1 MKIAVVQASSQASK
15 NEMLYTY
22 TKKYAKDAEVI
33 NFGCFVDEN
42 ENFTYVEIALLIG
55 MLIHSHTVDFVV
67 TGCSSG
73 QGMMIACNSL
83 PNLICGYLPTPQ
95 DAYLF
100 GRINDGNVASLPLG
114 LNYGWAGEINLK
126 ATLQQLFEEPFGI
139 GYPLKDAKRKRE
151 DTKKIKALNQLCK
164 KDIIEFLDEIDESL
178 INKVLSKKNVIDYI
192 LEQGKEQRI
201 KQWILNRR

>member
-33 NFGCFVDEN
+33 NFGCFVGED

-73 QGMMIACNSL
+73 QGMMFACNSMPGVL
-83 PNLICGYLPTPQ
+83 CGYVPTAK
-95 DAYLF
+95 DSFLF
-100 GRINDGNVASLPLG
+100 AQINNGNAVSLPLG
-114 LNYGWAGEINLK
+114 EEYTYTGEKNLEETIQ
-126 ATLQQLFEEPFGI
+126 ALFLEPFGG
-139 GYPLKDAKRKRE
+139 GYPESEAKRKIE
-151 DTKKIKALNQLCK
+151 DAKKLKELKAKSQIDFESFLNELDPDMVK
-164 KDIIEFLDEIDESL
+164 KV
-178 INKVLSKKNVIDYI
+178 KHRI
-192 LEQGKEQRI
+192 L
-201 KQWILNRR
+201 KQ